1 MAHSFD
7 GAGGAGAGAGVGAGG
22 ADTEIILFSG
32 VADEADDISCV

>member
-7 GAGGAGAGAGVGAGG
+7 GAGAGAGG

-32 VADEADDISCV
+32 VADETDEADADDISEI